1 MERQL
6 GQATAMDDGSTSGA
20 HGPLQTTLGLASSA
34 AQLVLLPYV
43 TAGKVAYQATSYAV
57 NAPMQITRHVANTLT
72 GRSQPSNEDAD
83 DATESTPPVE
93 LVDLF
98 GERSPLPPPPGTS
111 SSESPTDLFG
121 ENEAHPGDVVLA
133 AMTVEE
139 PEEAAEQPVDAS
151 ADALSAPGMVSHLL
165 FLPVRLVSSGVS
177 TAVSIPS
184 SVISY
189 SGRKIKGAVSTSHS
203 LASSALV
210 ASGGAVARTSRHM
223 ANGAI
228 STAAF
233 TATKLTGAVGTSVR
247 TVGYV
252 IPPSVSS
259 AVWQSMGAT
268 GNASVAL
275 VSYAIA
281 VPAYRMT
288 QAILPGVEALCSEQ
302 QAVDMTRDA
311 VHYLVK
317 LLGPQNAFYVLKYIY
332 EAVNSDEAYDM
343 FVLCHDL
350 VRESTDTQNYVR
362 AGAAASESSA
372 AAVRS
377 LAPVVKDIYDMLP
390 SLDEVLDMASLV
402 GDVSNE
408 FVTNVAKAAALPVHN
423 DRVAEEDVEEDD
435 RFEYLDSE
443 DEELPLE
450 EEGGR
455 ASISV
460 DVFQSSAAAA
470 EKEPEEEEEEL
481 HTEVAP
487 IELEAAFEGP
497 EELPDY
503 GSARSFDSS
512 AASFPDPNELMDL
525 GVSFLSQVCDS
536 EEVASLFTTF
546 GNLLDVLVE

>member
-6 GQATAMDDGSTSGA
+6 EQATEMNNSSSNAN
-20 HGPLQTTLGLASSA
+20 GPLQTTLGLASSA
-34 AQLVLLPYV
+34 AHLVLLPYV

-72 GRSQPSNEDAD
+72 GRSQPSDQDVDNA
-83 DATESTPPVE
+83 ASKSPVE

-98 GERSPLPPPPGTS
+98 GERSPLPPPMTS
-111 SSESPTDLFG
+111 ISESTTGDTDLFG
-121 ENEAHPGDVVLA
+121 ENEAHSGDVVLA

-139 PEEAAEQPVDAS
+139 LEEGGEQTVDGSEAS

-184 SVISY
+184 SVLSY
-189 SGRKIKGAVSTSHS
+189 SGKKIKGAVSTSQS

-210 ASGGAVARTSRHM
+210 ASGGAVVRTSRHV

-252 IPPSVSS
+252 IPPSVSN
-259 AVWQSMGAT
+259 AVWQGMGAT
-268 GNASVAL
+268 SNASVAL

-288 QAILPGVEALCSEQ
+288 QAILPSVEAFCSEQ
-302 QAVDMTRDA
+302 QSVDTTRDA
-311 VHYLVK
+311 VQYLVK

-350 VRESTDTQNYVR
+350 VRESTDKQNYVR
-362 AGAAASESSA
+362 AGAAASESS

-408 FVTNVAKAAALPVHN
+408 FVTSVANVAALSPHDNGSAEENSEDDQFEYVDSDDEELLDAGSRHSFSKDVFESSAAVAEN
-423 DRVAEEDVEEDD
+423 AEEDEEDHA
-435 RFEYLDSE
+435 EEVPIKLE
-443 DEELPLE
+443 D
-450 EEGGR
+450 
-455 ASISV
+455 
-460 DVFQSSAAAA
+460 
-470 EKEPEEEEEEL
+470 
-481 HTEVAP
+481 
-487 IELEAAFEGP
+487 AFEGP
-497 EELPDY
+497 IASGGYQNY
-503 GSARSFDSS
+503 GVQSS
-512 AASFPDPNELMDL
+512 DNAAGFPDPNELMDL

-546 GNLLDVLVE
+546 GNFLDVLVE